1 MTGTL
6 GPHSETWRTVPS
18 DSSVL
23 IFASTPR
30 KDGGGSVGRVPKCG
44 RRVWQRRRGFLG
56 DEAGS
61 EHGEETAWLLRS
73 AARREVAGRR
83 ASRASHVE
91 HGQPR
96 PTAAAGLVPR
106 QGWACPR
113 AAIQC
118 SGPRRRGGL
127 AFVAWPTVNEA
138 GESVPAGPWQGG
150 GLCAG
155 GASTNGSG
163 HLAYHGTAM
172 VLRRRCGSARCIGRR
187 QTQG

>member
-23 IFASTPR
+23 IFASTTR
-30 KDGGGSVGRVPKCG
+30 NDGGGSVGRVPKCG

-56 DEAGS
+56 DEAGL

-73 AARREVAGRR
+73 MSRREVAGQR
-83 ASRASHVE
+83 ASRASRVE

-96 PTAAAGLVPR
+96 PTTAAGLVPR

-113 AAIQC
+113 AALQC

-127 AFVAWPTVNEA
+127 SFVACRRSTRPVSRCQQGRGKAAACVRVERARMARGAWRIMA
-138 GESVPAGPWQGG
+138 RPWCYGG
-150 GLCAG
+150 GVVRH
-155 GASTNGSG
+155 GA
-163 HLAYHGTAM
+163 
-172 VLRRRCGSARCIGRR
+172 
-187 QTQG
+187 